1 MPSIFSFLLV
11 GAAAVIGSPAEDT
24 NRAADAVRSAL
35 EAGDVDAAQTSAEQW
50 VASEPNSPHAHLF
63 LGFCFE
69 QRGDGKADREFDRA
83 LELGP
88 TDADLTLQIADVY
101 ATRFADVIGSGITD
115 GAPAERARAEELYA
129 RVAELQGNSMI
140 ALPRIAWLKRTAGD
154 VAGAKAILFAT
165 IALDPLV
172 DAPHYDLWSLI
183 GSGVEYDELASF
195 YDGLAA
201 AKLAPA
207 AAARCRSFQGQIYVN
222 KALAHRAAAATAAE
236 AGDTLARATAL
247 EAARN
252 ALVASLPCF
261 ERAAA
266 VDPAGADAPR
276 RERIRALVA
285 IVEVLGDRSDFGAAR
300 LAAADARNAIDP
312 LLRAT
317 PDDPQLQLDAD
328 SVSYALFVAA
338 GGEANR
344 DANYATRMSEIH
356 ALWEWATSIVTN
368 RADWWNNLGFFAREA
383 GKYEESY
390 AAYRKCV
397 ELAPDNVRYV
407 NDTALILLY
416 HLHRDLD
423 EAQRLLER
431 AVELGAAQYPNV
443 KDDPAAEADMRSAW
457 GDAMLNH
464 GKLLTE
470 RDRYDAAAAAFE
482 RLAEFDPERPDLA
495 RERETLELKRRLR
508 TALDAGD
515 VATITGLLEADL
527 EQECA
532 VRRRFVVGRDDE
544 ARVVQLARW
553 AAAARAGDASLD
565 GLVARCLERIQ
576 AADAERVAATADTER
591 P

>member
-1 MPSIFSFLLV
+1 MSLLGVLLFCAVTTTIGPV
-11 GAAAVIGSPAEDT
+11 GQDASAPQDAIAA
-24 NRAADAVRSAL
+24 AL
-35 EAGDVDAAQTSAEQW
+35 EAGDLDGAQAKAEQW
-50 VASEPNSPHAHLF
+50 VASDPNAPYAHLF

-83 LELGP
+83 LELGAA
-88 TDADLTLQIADVY
+88 DADLTLQIADVY
-101 ATRFADVIGSGITD
+101 ATRFADVIASGVTD

-129 RVAELQGNSMI
+129 KVADLQGNSMV
-140 ALPRIAWLKRTAGD
+140 ALPRIAWLKRTGGD
-154 VAGAKAILFAT
+154 IAGAKAVLFAA
-165 IALDPLV
+165 IALDPLA
-172 DAPHYDLWSLI
+172 DGPHYDLWSLI

-195 YDGLAA
+195 YDGLSAGNY
-201 AKLAPA
+201 APA
-207 AAARCRSFQGQIYVN
+207 ARARCRSFQGQVFAN

-236 AGDTLARATAL
+236 ASDSLAHAAAL

-252 ALVASLPCF
+252 AYVASIPCF
-261 ERAAA
+261 DRAIAA
-266 VDPAGADAPR
+266 DPAGADAPR
-276 RERIRALVA
+276 REQIRSLVG
-285 IVEVLGDRSDFGAAR
+285 IVEVLGERSDFGAAR
-300 LAAADARNAIDP
+300 LAAADARDAIDP
-312 LLRAT
+312 LLRAS

-344 DANYATRMSEIH
+344 DANYATRMGEIYDH
-356 ALWEWATSIVTN
+356 WAWATSIVTH

-383 GKYEESY
+383 AKYEESY
-390 AAYRKCV
+390 AAYRKCI

-423 EAQRLLER
+423 EAERLLVR
-431 AVELGAAQYPNV
+431 AVQLGAAQYPNV

-470 RDRYDAAAAAFE
+470 RDRFDDADSAFA
-482 RLAEFDPERPDLA
+482 RLAAFDPERPDLA
-495 RERETLELKRRLR
+495 RERETLAMKRRLR
-508 TALDAGD
+508 AALDAGD
-515 VATITGLLEADL
+515 IAAVTTLLEADL
-527 EQECA
+527 AEECA
-532 VRRRFVVGRDDE
+532 VRQKFVVGRDDE

-553 AAAARAGDASLD
+553 AAAQRAGDPALD
-565 GLVARCLERIQ
+565 AFIARSIEAIH
-576 AADAERVAATADTER
+576 AADAERVAGSSESES